1 MLQLRVPSA
10 QDGEILITDID
21 PEIFRML
28 LGYLYTSIPLDVK
41 DKARR
46 CHVILLS
53 QLFNLWM
60 FYRKSLHIFL
70 MFFQNKSLDIFWM
83 FFQNKS
89 LHILSQD
96 FDCSK
101 AWNLWYATEK
111 YILPELSESCKSKIQ
126 QYAYIS
132 LIQMKMYI
140 KLIFIASI
148 IICYAG
154 VSKITTTTPFL
165 TWSMLSNTT
174 SR

>member
-1 MLQLRVPSA
+1 
-10 QDGEILITDID
+10 
-21 PEIFRML
+21 ML

-60 FYRKSLHIFL
+60 FYRRSLHIL
-70 MFFQNKSLDIFWM
+70 WM
-83 FFQNKS
+83 FFSNKS

-132 LIQMKMYI
+132 LIYMKIYI

-148 IICYAG
+148 IIFYAG